1 MVTVEVERRFHPAIY
16 APAFH
21 LQVRD
26 HEVDTLAGF
35 PIVGIPCVPPGGDL
49 LIEPAIWDR

>member
-21 LQVRD
+21 LRVRD
-26 HEVDTLAGF
+26 NEVDTLAGF
-35 PIVGIPCVPPGGDL
+35 PIVGIPCVPPGGGL
-49 LIEPAIWDR
+49 LIEPAI